1 MQGREKLALLRKP
14 NSKYQSPKFHFPT
27 QTHTRHDFLCPDE
40 SVAQQTAKKAIH
52 AQSIEFRLSDL
63 KYLKLT
69 HRRETKGLRLFP
81 QTAEDMESKWLLCI
95 LKGPLSTIF
104 KKKMKREK
112 RGNINGMLKK
122 DKKRLTTAIGLSHMT
137 GDFMLLPVNIHGA
150 VNNIQTD
157 RDSV

>member
-1 MQGREKLALLRKP
+1 
-14 NSKYQSPKFHFPT
+14 
-27 QTHTRHDFLCPDE
+27 
-40 SVAQQTAKKAIH
+40 
-52 AQSIEFRLSDL
+52 
-63 KYLKLT
+63 
-69 HRRETKGLRLFP
+69 
-81 QTAEDMESKWLLCI
+81 
-95 LKGPLSTIF
+95 
-104 KKKMKREK
+104 MKREK